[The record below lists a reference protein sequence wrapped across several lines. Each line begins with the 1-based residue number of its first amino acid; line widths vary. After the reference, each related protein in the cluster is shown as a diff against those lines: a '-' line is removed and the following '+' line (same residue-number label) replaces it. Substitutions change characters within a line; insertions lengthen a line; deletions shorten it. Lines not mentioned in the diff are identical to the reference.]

1 MLTTQQRQD
10 ILQNLGNDALHEIL
24 VGSPEIVTVVTEN
37 DAVVFWYRGLECEYY
52 FDTSP
57 PLLRIVESD
66 KEVTS
71 FDQLTQEIS
80 YELA

>member
-1 MLTTQQRQD
+1 MLNRKQRTD
-10 ILQNLGNDALHEIL
+10 ILTNLGTDALHEIL
-24 VGSPEIVTVVTEN
+24 VGSPEIVPEI

-66 KEVTS
+66 KEVFS
-71 FDQLTQEIS
+71 FDQLIQEIT

>member
-1 MLTTQQRQD
+1 MLNRKQRTD
-10 ILQNLGNDALHEIL
+10 ILTNLGNDALHEII
-24 VGSPEIVTVVTEN
+24 VGSPEIVPEI

-66 KEVTS
+66 KEFTS
-71 FDQLTQEIS
+71 FDQLTEES
-80 YELA
+80 VFL